1 MNQESLVYGVH
12 AVREF
17 IARHPGRVR
26 QLWALEGR
34 HDARMEE
41 VLRLAGVAGVE
52 VLDASREVLDRLA
65 GGGRHQGLVAHVAA
79 AEALDES
86 ALADLLDGL
95 DGPPLLLVLD
105 GVQDPHNLGAC
116 LRTADAAG
124 AHAVVIPKDRAAGL
138 TPAARKA
145 AAGAA
150 ETVPLVRVVNL
161 ARCLRSLKARGLWLV
176 GADEG
181 GSLSLFDAELAGPLA
196 LVLGAEG
203 SGLRRLTRETCDL
216 LVNLPMC
223 GSVPSLNVSVA
234 AGILLYQALGQRQG
248 TRGQRP
254 AGTAAP

>member
-1 MNQESLVYGVH
+1 MNEESLVYGLH

-26 QLWALEGR
+26 QVWALQGR
-34 HDARMEE
+34 RDARMEE

-52 VLDASREVLDRLA
+52 VLDADRETLDRLA
-65 GGGRHQGLVAHVAA
+65 GGGRHQGIVAHVAA
-79 AEALDES
+79 AEALDEGG
-86 ALADLLDGL
+86 LADLLDGL

-161 ARCLRSLKARGLWLV
+161 ARCLRALKARGLWLV
-176 GADEG
+176 GADAG
-181 GSLSLFDAELAGPLA
+181 GSISLFDAELSGPLA

-216 LVNLPMC
+216 LVNLPMH
-223 GSVPSLNVSVA
+223 GTVPSLNVSVA
-234 AGILLYQALGQRQG
+234 AGILLYQTLAR
-248 TRGQRP
+248 RAVAR
-254 AGTAAP
+254 AGPPTGNAAP